1 MTWLAWRQARGQA
14 LVAAVATAAV
24 AAILVAT
31 RSHIAATP
39 EDELS
44 TFYTQL
50 QLLGTVLVGVPAA
63 IGVFWGAPLLA
74 RELEL
79 GTHRLAWT
87 QSVTRRRWLG
97 TRLGVL
103 ALLAVV
109 ATVVFAALFT
119 WWSLPIDAHGNR
131 IGTANF
137 GQRGIAPV
145 AYAVFAL
152 ALGTFV
158 GTVVRRTLPAMAIT
172 AVAFFVARYTFQL
185 AVRPHLA
192 GTVELPRGLSMFGPG
207 ANDPASAGAWVV
219 SSKTVDGN
227 GRVHPIR
234 LGRPHPRR
242 SLQPHTRQHR
252 GSLPPVRRLARP
264 PRRGHGPPR
273 QPVLDDAGL
282 GVARLLRPG
291 RRAGRSVLLVGAP
304 PHVLAQG
311 PMVNP
316 SRAVTLRQE
325 WDALI
330 G

>member
-227 GRVHPIR
+227 GRVIPSGSADRILAEACNLTRDSTEGAFRQCADSLGLHDVVTAHPASQFWTMQAWESLAFCA
-234 LGRPHPRR
+234 LGAALVAASFWWVR
-242 SLQPHTRQHR
+242 HR
-252 GSLPPVRRLARP
+252 TS
-264 PRRGHGPPR
+264 
-273 QPVLDDAGL
+273 
-282 GVARLLRPG
+282 
-291 RRAGRSVLLVGAP
+291 
-304 PHVLAQG
+304 
-311 PMVNP
+311 
-316 SRAVTLRQE
+316 
-325 WDALI
+325 
-330 G
+330 

>member
-1 MTWLAWRQARGQA
+1 MTWLAWRQSRGQA
-14 LVAAVATAAV
+14 LVAVVATAVV
-24 AAILVAT
+24 AAVLVAT
-31 RSHIAATP
+31 HSHVAATP

-44 TFYTQL
+44 TFYKQL
-50 QLLGTVLVGVPAA
+50 QLLGTVLIGVPAA
-63 IGVFWGAPLLA
+63 IGAFWGAPLLA
-74 RELEL
+74 RELEQ

-103 ALLAVV
+103 ALLAIVV
-109 ATVVFAALFT
+109 TAVFAALFT
-119 WWSLPIDAHGNR
+119 WWSLPFDSHGNR

-145 AYAVFAL
+145 AYALFAL

-185 AVRPHLA
+185 AARPRLA

-227 GRVHPIR
+227 GRVIPPGSADRILAEACNLTRTSTEEAFRQCAEQLGLHDVVTAHPASQFWPMQIWESLAFCGVSVALVTACFWWIR
-234 LGRPHPRR
+234 
-242 SLQPHTRQHR
+242 HR
-252 GSLPPVRRLARP
+252 TS
-264 PRRGHGPPR
+264 
-273 QPVLDDAGL
+273 
-282 GVARLLRPG
+282 
-291 RRAGRSVLLVGAP
+291 
-304 PHVLAQG
+304 
-311 PMVNP
+311 
-316 SRAVTLRQE
+316 
-325 WDALI
+325 
-330 G
+330 